1 HLGLLLRGRR
11 ERGAPRARLHV
22 PAHVPRDRHP
32 PPVHPRLTPA
42 HHLPLMHLAQVHD
55 LAPVPA
61 GAHPPEPVHRGLVT
75 HPLLRHPVLP
85 GEQAT
90 GQHRLPVRVLR
101 PVDVAIPA
109 HGLFQPMA
117 WVTRRYSCGACSSA
131 ALISPSWSWI
141 DCCSAALS
149 LSAFSLL
156 RSLASS
162 ARTSALI
169 SGASGSATGAPL
181 PWPPPLSNP
190 ITSARVVSIRDRRS
204 SVLPSWPGSAGASGS
219 LVSGSV
225 AIAPQL
231 PFRGGVVEQGDH
243 GRDVRHQR
251 REGRFDLQQLEVDQ
265 GQGRVNFRAAHVCPH
280 LLHSHENSTGNPIVR
295 ATPHRR
301 GVDARAPAPPPP
313 T

>member
-1 HLGLLLRGRR
+1 
-11 ERGAPRARLHV
+11 
-22 PAHVPRDRHP
+22 
-32 PPVHPRLTPA
+32 
-42 HHLPLMHLAQVHD
+42 
-55 LAPVPA
+55 
-61 GAHPPEPVHRGLVT
+61 
-75 HPLLRHPVLP
+75 
-85 GEQAT
+85 
-90 GQHRLPVRVLR
+90 
-101 PVDVAIPA
+101 
-109 HGLFQPMA
+109 
-117 WVTRRYSCGACSSA
+117 
-131 ALISPSWSWI
+131 SWSWI
-141 DCCSAALS
+141 DCCSSALAA
-149 LSAFSLL
+149 SAFFLAS
-156 RSLASS
+156 SLASS

-169 SGASGSATGAPL
+169 SGFSGSAAGSGAP
-181 PWPPPLSNP
+181 PRPLRKP
-190 ITSARVVSIRDRRS
+190 ITSARVVSIRDSRS